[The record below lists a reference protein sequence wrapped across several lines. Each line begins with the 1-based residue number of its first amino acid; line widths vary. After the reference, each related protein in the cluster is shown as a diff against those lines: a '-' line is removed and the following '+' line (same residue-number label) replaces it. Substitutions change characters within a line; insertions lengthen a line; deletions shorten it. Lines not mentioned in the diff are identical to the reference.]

1 MSLVRFL
8 IVLGLGTVL
17 SWSAWV
23 LVVALLDPQTGGVIA
38 LMLFYSSLFL
48 ALLGTLTLAGFFLR
62 YWLEKETLIFQ
73 QVSIALRQATLLS
86 GGATIALMLQSQRLL
101 NIWVFLSLAIVLF
114 VIEGFFLAGQ
124 SERHHQTSQSSSH

>member
-17 SWSAWV
+17 SWSAWI
-23 LVVALLDPQTGGVIA
+23 LVVTLLDPQTGGLIA
-38 LMLFYSSLFL
+38 LMLFYSSLWL
-48 ALLGTLTLAGFFLR
+48 AILGTLTLAGFFLR

-73 QVSIALRQATLLS
+73 QVSVALRQATLLS
-86 GGATIALMLQSQRLL
+86 SGATIALMLQSRRLL
-101 NIWVFLSLAIVLF
+101 SLWVLLSLAIVLF

-124 SERHHQTSQSSSH
+124 SERHHQAPQS